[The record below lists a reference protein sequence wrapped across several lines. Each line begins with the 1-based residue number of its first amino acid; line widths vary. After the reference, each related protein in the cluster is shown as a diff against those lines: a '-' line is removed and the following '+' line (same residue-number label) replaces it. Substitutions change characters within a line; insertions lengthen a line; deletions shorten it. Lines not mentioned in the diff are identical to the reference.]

1 MRSMPKMKLS
11 CYDRLD
17 RVQSLMKTRHENDVT
32 NRISLVFVET
42 KIELSGLI
50 SQGGVCDEN
59 QKDNDLTDHAG
70 VFNVKT
76 DIKLS

>member
-1 MRSMPKMKLS
+1 MGVVYIK
-11 CYDRLD
+11 
-17 RVQSLMKTRHENDVT
+17 
-32 NRISLVFVET
+32 T

-59 QKDNDLTDHAG
+59 QKNNDLTDHAG

-76 DIKLS
+76 DIKLSWLIRPGTIYDKN